1 MAENQELYWLI
12 YSLIMQIDQM
22 KKPRERL
29 VNMSRNTGQGESAS
43 NKVDFPKK
51 HNPWIVK

>member
-12 YSLIMQIDQM
+12 CSLMQIDQM

-29 VNMSRNTGQGESAS
+29 VNMSRSTGQGESAS
-43 NKVDFPKK
+43 NQVNFQKK